1 MWRFASEASEYV
13 QFVFLST
20 RFRAIEDNRDKLG
33 WKGRRLAIGLGITL
47 VVGLMVIVSAIIG
60 VVADMLNL

>member
-1 MWRFASEASEYV
+1 ME
-13 QFVFLST
+13 
-20 RFRAIEDNRDKLG
+20 
-33 WKGRRLAIGLGITL
+33 GRRLAIGLGITL